1 MLAGVV
7 SILLF
12 GTMLQAQSTDCRTPL
27 GVPCYTIET
36 RQTDWMLFKEGITD
50 ISRNVRYSV
59 QALRSDGSTVEA
71 PLDAQR
77 KVGDRSVLLRA
88 ANRRFNVNAGKR
100 EVTFWKSHPYY
111 DRNVRRSEPT
121 DTVCAGGISHYG
133 SAPPVY
139 TFTGTDRVAG
149 IPVVVYQ
156 KTGMSWRWMHE
167 VAMAP
172 SLDCLALRTVRRH
185 LPSLLGDEQ
194 GSSHIMEAIS
204 VKLGEPSPE
213 LFAVPAGYRTVTP
226 PEPSKMLDFLS
237 KYPQVYIHR

>member
-1 MLAGVV
+1 MLAGMV
-7 SILLF
+7 STLLF
-12 GTMLQAQSTDCRTPL
+12 GIALQAQNTDCRTPL
-27 GVPCYTIET
+27 GVPCYTIEM

-50 ISRNVRYSV
+50 ISRNVSYSLL
-59 QALRSDGSTVEA
+59 ALRSDGSTVDA

-77 KVGDRSVLLRA
+77 KVADRSVLLRPT
-88 ANRRFNVNAGKR
+88 NRRLSVDARKR
-100 EVTFWKSHPYY
+100 QVTYWKAHPYY

-121 DTVCAGGISHYG
+121 DHVCAGGISHYG
-133 SAPPVY
+133 SAPPAH
-139 TFTGTDRVAG
+139 TFIGTDRVAG
-149 IPVVVYQ
+149 IPVLVYQ
-156 KTGMSWRWMHE
+156 KAGMSWRWMHE

-185 LPSLLGDEQ
+185 LPSLLGDEP
-194 GSSHIMEAIS
+194 GSSHIIEAIS